1 MVDEIRSNRTI
12 VPTNRPNAIQECKRV
27 DAPPP
32 PIHRMHAKA
41 ERLDRGT
48 MLIDMRNHVYI
59 IAGALGGKR
68 HRNAMSH
75 EIPILS
81 HEIDQHRVWP

>member
-1 MVDEIRSNRTI
+1 
-12 VPTNRPNAIQECKRV
+12 
-27 DAPPP
+27 
-32 PIHRMHAKA
+32 MHAKA

-68 HRNAMSH
+68 HGNAMSH

-81 HEIDQHRVWP
+81 HEIDQHWVWP

>member
-1 MVDEIRSNRTI
+1 MVDEIRGNRTI
-12 VPTNRPNAIQECKRV
+12 VPTSRTNTVKKCKRV
-27 DAPPP
+27 HASSPPV
-32 PIHRMHAKA
+32 HGMQTKAK
-41 ERLDRGT
+41 RLDRGT

-59 IAGALGGKR
+59 ITGALGGKR

-81 HEIDQHRVWP
+81 HEKDQYRVWP

>member
-1 MVDEIRSNRTI
+1 MQT
-12 VPTNRPNAIQECKRV
+12 K
-27 DAPPP
+27 
-32 PIHRMHAKA
+32 AK
-41 ERLDRGT
+41 RLDRGT

-59 IAGALGGKR
+59 ITGALGGKR

-81 HEIDQHRVWP
+81 HEKDQYRVWP